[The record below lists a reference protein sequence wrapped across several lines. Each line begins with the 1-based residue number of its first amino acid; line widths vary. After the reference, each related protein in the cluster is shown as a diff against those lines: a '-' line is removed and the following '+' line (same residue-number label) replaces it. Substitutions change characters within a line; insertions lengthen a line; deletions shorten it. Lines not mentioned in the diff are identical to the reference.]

1 MASKPM
7 VVGDDVHKEPV
18 APFHLNF
25 TPGFQGWLARHDVG
39 LAFSTYA
46 AGKVVM
52 IGRGRDGSYAVSE
65 RTFDM
70 AMAIASTDDGFMLS
84 MRHQVWRFAN
94 SLMPGQL
101 YEGWDRLYLPR
112 QAHVTG
118 AVDVHDLAIDRKD
131 RLLTVATGYN
141 CVASLDM
148 RGSFNPIWK
157 PPFIDKVVGEDRCHL
172 NGFCLENGI
181 PAYVTIIGNSNTK
194 GGWREH
200 RAAGGLVM
208 DMRTNKVVCEGLAMP
223 HSPRLYQ
230 DKLWVLE
237 AGTGWFGYVDRQTNK
252 FVQVSW
258 CPGFVRGLR
267 FVGDYAIIGI
277 SKPRNK
283 VFEGLPL
290 DQELATRGVE
300 PVCGVY
306 IVNIKTG
313 EIEHKIDITGSVAE
327 LYDVITLPGSFSPFL
342 VGLQGDEAKKFVFL
356 GPDTSGKK

>member
-1 MASKPM
+1 MPNPM
-7 VVGDDVHKEPV
+7 VVGDDAHKEPT

-25 TPGFQGWLARHDVG
+25 TPGFQDWLGRHDVG

-52 IGRGRDGSYAVSE
+52 VGRGRGTGFAVSE

-70 AMAIASTDDGFMLS
+70 AMAIATTEDGFMLS

-94 SLMPGQL
+94 SLVPGQI

-112 QAHVTG
+112 ECHVTG
-118 AVDVHDLAIDRKD
+118 AVDVHDLAIDRKE
-131 RLLTVATGYN
+131 RLLAVATGYN

-148 RGSFNPIWK
+148 RGSFNPIWR
-157 PPFIDKVVGEDRCHL
+157 PPFIDGIVGEDRCHL

-181 PAYVTIIGNSNTK
+181 PAYATIIGASNVA

-208 DMRTNKVVCEGLAMP
+208 DMRSGKTVIEGLAMP
-223 HSPRLYQ
+223 HSPRLYRG
-230 DKLWVLE
+230 KLWVLE
-237 AGTGWFGYVDRQTNK
+237 AGTGWFGSVDRQNGAFEK
-252 FVQVSW
+252 VAW

-267 FVGDYAIIGI
+267 FVGNYAIIGI

-283 VFEGLPL
+283 IFEGLPL
-290 DQELATRGVE
+290 DDELRRRGQE

-306 IVNIKTG
+306 LVNIENG
-313 EIEHKIDITGSVAE
+313 DIEQRIDITGSVEE
-327 LYDVITLPGSFSPFL
+327 LYDVIALPGAYAPL
-342 VGLQGDEAKKFVFL
+342 LIGLQGDEAKKFVFL

>member
-1 MASKPM
+1 MAMTPM
-7 VVGDDVHKEPV
+7 VAGDDAQKELK

-25 TPGFQGWLARHDVG
+25 TPGFQAWLARHDSG
-39 LAFSTYA
+39 IAFSTYA

-52 IGRGRDGSYAVSE
+52 IGRGRGGGYAVSE

-94 SLMPGQL
+94 SLLPGQL

-148 RGSFNPIWK
+148 RGSFNPIWR
-157 PPFIDKVVGEDRCHL
+157 PPFIDRIVSEDRCHL
-172 NGFCLENGI
+172 NGFCLENGM
-181 PAYVTIIGNSNTK
+181 PAYVTLIGHSNTR
-194 GGWREH
+194 GGWRDH
-200 RAAGGLVM
+200 RADGGMVM
-208 DMRTNKVVCEGLAMP
+208 DMRNDKVVCQGLSMP

-230 DKLWVLE
+230 GKLWVLE
-237 AGTGWFGYVDRQTNK
+237 AGTGWFGYVDRQSDT
-252 FVQVSW
+252 FVQVAW

-267 FVGDYAIIGI
+267 FIGNYAIIGI
-277 SKPRNK
+277 SKPRNN

-290 DQELATRGVE
+290 DDELHKRGVE
-300 PVCGVY
+300 PVCGIY
-306 IVNIKTG
+306 MINISTG
-313 EIEHKIDITGSVAE
+313 EIEHRIDITGSVEE
-327 LYDVITLPGSFSPFL
+327 LYDVITLPGSFAPFL

-356 GPDTSGKK
+356 GPDTSGRK

>member
-1 MASKPM
+1 
-7 VVGDDVHKEPV
+7 
-18 APFHLNF
+18 
-25 TPGFQGWLARHDVG
+25 
-39 LAFSTYA
+39 
-46 AGKVVM
+46 
-52 IGRGRDGSYAVSE
+52 
-65 RTFDM
+65 
-70 AMAIASTDDGFMLS
+70 
-84 MRHQVWRFAN
+84 
-94 SLMPGQL
+94 
-101 YEGWDRLYLPR
+101 
-112 QAHVTG
+112 
-118 AVDVHDLAIDRKD
+118 
-131 RLLTVATGYN
+131 
-141 CVASLDM
+141 
-148 RGSFNPIWK
+148 
-157 PPFIDKVVGEDRCHL
+157 
-172 NGFCLENGI
+172 
-181 PAYVTIIGNSNTK
+181 
-194 GGWREH
+194 
-200 RAAGGLVM
+200 M